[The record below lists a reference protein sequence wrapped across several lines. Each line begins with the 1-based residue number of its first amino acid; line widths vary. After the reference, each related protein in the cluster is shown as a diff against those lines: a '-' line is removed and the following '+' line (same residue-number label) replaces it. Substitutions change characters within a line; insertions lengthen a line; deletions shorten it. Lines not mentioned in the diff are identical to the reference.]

1 MFGVL
6 FRIFELIS
14 KNKDMTTLTIELPE
28 NDEGVISKISD
39 IVKKVKGS
47 RIDIDSYDDGFTED
61 ELSAVKRG
69 LKEVAMIKKG
79 ELKPLSMDDLWDE

>member
-1 MFGVL
+1 
-6 FRIFELIS
+6 
-14 KNKDMTTLTIELPE
+14 MTTLTIELPDNE
-28 NDEGVISKISD
+28 EGVISKISD
-39 IVKKVKGS
+39 IVKNVKGS

-61 ELSAVKRG
+61 ELEAVKRS

>member
-1 MFGVL
+1 
-6 FRIFELIS
+6 
-14 KNKDMTTLTIELPE
+14 MTTLTIELPE